1 MKVFKTFIIFYQLKS
16 LFAIQMTRNSFI
28 SSANNYLSSNVLNNA
43 YYGDE
48 PETKPDTENKPTP
61 DSKPEKVEI
70 SFEKDNQNPLTIN
83 FYTPVSTE
91 SCMVLAAMLKKMDTK
106 SRELEIQYD
115 HRFPIKLHMQSLGG
129 ELMPSFYICDLIK
142 NIETPVHIYV
152 DGYVASAAASIAVCG
167 DKRFMTRHSS
177 ILIHQLKSSSTGKF
191 NEMKEEMSNLNL
203 FMNNLREIFLENTKL
218 TEKELET
225 LLFSDIWL
233 PSEKCIE
240 YGIVDEII

>member
-1 MKVFKTFIIFYQLKS
+1 MKLFKIIILISQLKP
-16 LFAIQMTRNSFI
+16 LFSIKMTRHNFIYSTNGYITNNILNS
-28 SSANNYLSSNVLNNA
+28 L
-43 YYGDE
+43 YYNDDTE
-48 PETKPDTENKPTP
+48 KIPETNAESKTET
-61 DSKPEKVEI
+61 VEI
-70 SFEKDNQNPLTIN
+70 SLEKDNQNPLTIN
-83 FYTPVSTE
+83 FYTPVSSD

-106 SRELEIQYD
+106 ARELEIQYD
-115 HRFPIKLHMQSLGG
+115 YRFPIKLHMQSLGG

-142 NIETPVHIYV
+142 NIETPVHVYV

-167 DKRFMTRHSS
+167 DKRFMTKHSS

>member
-1 MKVFKTFIIFYQLKS
+1 MKVFKTILFLCQLKS
-16 LFAIQMTRNSFI
+16 LFAIQMRRNSFI
-28 SSANNYLSSNVLNNA
+28 SSANNYLSSNVLNNV

-48 PETKPDTENKPTP
+48 SETKPETEPI
-61 DSKPEKVEI
+61 SKSETVEI
-70 SFEKDNQNPLTIN
+70 SIEKDNQNPLTIN
-83 FYTPVSTE
+83 YYGAVSTE
-91 SCMVLAAMLKKMDTK
+91 SCMLLATMLKKMDTK

-115 HRFPIKLHMQSLGG
+115 YRFPIKLHMQSLGG

-167 DKRFMTRHSS
+167 DKRFMTKHSS

-203 FMNNLREIFLENTKL
+203 FMNNLSDIFLENTKL

>member
-1 MKVFKTFIIFYQLKS
+1 MKVFKILLIIYQLKS

-28 SSANNYLSSNVLNNA
+28 SSANKYLSSNIFNNA
-43 YYGDE
+43 YCGDE
-48 PETKPDTENKPTP
+48 PETKPDTDPAEI
-61 DSKPEKVEI
+61 SKPETVDI
-70 SFEKDNQNPLTIN
+70 SIEKDNQNPLTIN
-83 FYTPVSTE
+83 YYGAVSTE
-91 SCMVLAAMLKKMDTK
+91 SCMVLAAMLKKMNTK
-106 SRELEIQYD
+106 AQELEIQYD
-115 HRFPIKLHMQSLGG
+115 YRFPIKLHMQSLGG

-142 NIETPVHIYV
+142 NIETPVHVYV

-167 DKRFMTRHSS
+167 DKRFMTKHSS

-233 PSEKCIE
+233 PSDKCIE

>member
-1 MKVFKTFIIFYQLKS
+1 MKVFKTIIFFCQLKS
-16 LFAIQMTRNSFI
+16 LVSIQIARNPFI
-28 SSANNYLSSNVLNNA
+28 YSANNYLSGNVLNNA
-43 YYGDE
+43 YYCDE
-48 PETKPDTENKPTP
+48 SETKPDAEPV
-61 DSKPEKVEI
+61 SKPEKVEI

-142 NIETPVHIYV
+142 NIETPVHVYI

-167 DKRFMTRHSS
+167 DKRFMTKHSS
-177 ILIHQLKSSSTGKF
+177 ILIHQLKAASSGKF
-191 NEMKEEMSNLNL
+191 NELKEEMSNLNL

-218 TEKELET
+218 TENELET

>member
-1 MKVFKTFIIFYQLKS
+1 MKVFKIILIIIQFKS
-16 LFAIQMTRNSFI
+16 LSAILMTRSSFI
-28 SSANNYLSSNVLNNA
+28 STANNYLSCNVLNNA

-48 PETKPDTENKPTP
+48 PETKPDTEPV
-61 DSKPEKVEI
+61 SKPEKVEI

-83 FYTPVSTE
+83 FYTPVSSD

-106 SRELEIQYD
+106 ARELEIQYD
-115 HRFPIKLHMQSLGG
+115 YRFPIKLHMQSLGG

-142 NIETPVHIYV
+142 NIETPVHVYV

-167 DKRFMTRHSS
+167 DKRFMTKHSS

>member
-48 PETKPDTENKPTP
+48 PETKPDNEPV
-61 DSKPEKVEI
+61 SKSETVEI
-70 SFEKDNQNPLTIN
+70 SIEKDNQNPLTIN
-83 FYTPVSTE
+83 YYGAVSTE

-115 HRFPIKLHMQSLGG
+115 YRFPIKLHMQSLGG

-233 PSEKCIE
+233 PSDKCIE

>member
-1 MKVFKTFIIFYQLKS
+1 MKVFTILFFCQLKS

-48 PETKPDTENKPTP
+48 PETKPDTEPI
-61 DSKPEKVEI
+61 SKPETVEI

-106 SRELEIQYD
+106 ARELEIQYD
-115 HRFPIKLHMQSLGG
+115 YRFPIKLHMQSLGG

-233 PSEKCIE
+233 PSDKCIE

>member
-1 MKVFKTFIIFYQLKS
+1 MKVFKAIIFFCQFKAFFS
-16 LFAIQMTRNSFI
+16 IQMTRGSFI
-28 SSANNYLSSNVLNNA
+28 SSSANNYISGKIFTN
-43 YYGDE
+43 YYNE
-48 PETKPDTENKPTP
+48 ESETKPHSEPMP
-61 DSKPEKVEI
+61 ESKAETLEI
-70 SFEKDNQNPLTIN
+70 AIEKDNQNPLTIN
-83 FYTPVSTE
+83 YYGTVSAE
-91 SCMVLAAMLKKMDTK
+91 SCMILASMLKKMDTK
-106 SRELEIQYD
+106 SRELEILYD

-142 NIETPVHIYV
+142 NLDTPVHVYV

-167 DKRFMTRHSS
+167 DKRFMTKHSS

-191 NEMKEEMSNLNL
+191 NEMKDELSNLNL

-218 TEKELET
+218 SEKELEI